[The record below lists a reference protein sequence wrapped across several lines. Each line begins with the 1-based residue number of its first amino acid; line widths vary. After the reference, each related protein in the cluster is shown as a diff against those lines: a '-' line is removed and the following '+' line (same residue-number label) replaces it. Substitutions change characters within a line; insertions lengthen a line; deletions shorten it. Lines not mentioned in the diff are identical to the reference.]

1 MCYNFSL
8 HQFGVR
14 FLLSSV
20 WLLRKLE
27 GNYVKNERNLN
38 YMFDVRF
45 FLRVPTTYCLR
56 SISSSYNLRRLRV
69 FGSWVFTHL
78 RP

>member
-8 HQFGVR
+8 HQLGVR

-38 YMFDVRF
+38 YMFDVLF
-45 FLRVPTTYCLR
+45 FLRVPTT
-56 SISSSYNLRRLRV
+56 SNA
-69 FGSWVFTHL
+69 HL
-78 RP
+78 R